1 MGCNFMYRSL
11 SRILTVLL
19 AVCLLCSVMSVG
31 VFAEDI
37 EITRVMAT
45 SDTEAVVMRTAG
57 EIAFRTS
64 SPGASITSV
73 VWTDSSG
80 KSLGPSDAFADDTY
94 TLTVTLTAN
103 EGYYF
108 SQSAVG
114 VLYNNV
120 SLRRQI
126 KPPIWSP
133 IIYKH
138 PLSDPAVEPGSLV
151 SYVSTAGFATSSV
164 WMFVSPEGDGPMPPN
179 ELRDKFP
186 QITIDDAGIGRIII
200 YNVPAE
206 LNGWEIFCRFYE
218 STSAASMRA
227 RASIRPTATAPRSTS
242 SCRRPRRPRPRRS
255 PRLRPRSRRNQ
266 RRNPRPSRRRSLR
279 LRRLRSPRPFPS
291 CGSITNPATG
301 RRMKAARSL
310 PRAST
315 ASSGSRWTQG
325 EHSFV
330 WKQVENSN
338 EEIGTCSVCGYTES
352 RVVADEAQQSV
363 KGKILIGLGVATAV
377 LMMLS
382 LAAPARKKKKK

>member
-1 MGCNFMYRSL
+1 MYRKL
-11 SRILTVLL
+11 SKILTVLL
-19 AVCLLCSVMSVG
+19 AVCLLCSVMSAG
-31 VFAEDI
+31 VFAEDV

-64 SPGASITSV
+64 TNGASVASV

-80 KSLGPSDAFADDTY
+80 KSLGPSDAFADDVY

-120 SLRRQI
+120 ADTNIAVSADGKTASLRRQI

-151 SYVSTAGFATSSV
+151 SYVSTAGFATSSI

-218 STSAASMRA
+218 STRVYSTDSNRA
-227 RASIRPTATAPRSTS
+227 TINVIVPPSPTPAPT
-242 SCRRPRRPRPRRS
+242 PEPT
-255 PRLRPRSRRNQ
+255 
-266 RRNPRPSRRRSLR
+266 PS
-279 LRRLRSPRPFPS
+279 F
-291 CGSITNPATG
+291 A
-301 RRMKAARSL
+301 
-310 PRAST
+310 
-315 ASSGSRWTQG
+315 
-325 EHSFV
+325 
-330 WKQVENSN
+330 WKQVESSN

-382 LAAPARKKKKK
+382 LAAPARKKKKR

>member
-1 MGCNFMYRSL
+1 MYRKL

-19 AVCLLCSVMSVG
+19 AVCLLCSVMSAG
-31 VFAEDI
+31 VFAEDV

-64 SPGASITSV
+64 TNGASVASV

-80 KSLGPSDAFADDTY
+80 KSLGPSDAFADDVY

-120 SLRRQI
+120 ADTNIAVSADGKTASLRRQI

-151 SYVSTAGFATSSV
+151 SYVSTAGFATSSI

-218 STSAASMRA
+218 STRVYSTDSNRA
-227 RASIRPTATAPRSTS
+227 TINVIVPPSPTPAPT
-242 SCRRPRRPRPRRS
+242 
-255 PRLRPRSRRNQ
+255 
-266 RRNPRPSRRRSLR
+266 
-279 LRRLRSPRPFPS
+279 PFPS

-301 RRMKAARSL
+301 RRVKTARCL

-315 ASSGSRWTQG
+315 ASSGSRWRT
-325 EHSFV
+325 
-330 WKQVENSN
+330 
-338 EEIGTCSVCGYTES
+338 
-352 RVVADEAQQSV
+352 
-363 KGKILIGLGVATAV
+363 ATRR
-377 LMMLS
+377 S
-382 LAAPARKKKKK
+382 APAASAAIPKAASSPTRRSRASRARS

>member
-1 MGCNFMYRSL
+1 MYRRL

-19 AVCLLCSVMSVG
+19 AVCLLCSVMSAG
-31 VFAEDI
+31 VFAEDV

-64 SPGASITSV
+64 TNGASVASV

-80 KSLGPSDAFADDTY
+80 KSLGPSDAFADDVY

-120 SLRRQI
+120 ANTNIAVSADGKTASLRRQI

-151 SYVSTAGFATSSV
+151 SYVSTAGFATSSI

-186 QITIDDAGIGRIII
+186 QISIDDAGIGRIII

-218 STSAASMRA
+218 STRVYSTDSNRA
-227 RASIRPTATAPRSTS
+227 TINVIVPPSPTPEPTPEPT
-242 SCRRPRRPRPRRS
+242 PVPVVWEH
-255 PRLRPRSRRNQ
+255 NE
-266 RRNPRPSRRRSLR
+266 
-279 LRRLRSPRPFPS
+279 
-291 CGSITNPATG
+291 
-301 RRMKAARSL
+301 
-310 PRAST
+310 
-315 ASSGSRWTQG
+315 SGHWQEGENGQVLTQG

-382 LAAPARKKKKK
+382 LAAPARKKKKR